1 MYQYSSNFNNFYN
14 WSYYQPQQQY
24 NQYHP
29 QQQSYYTEKQ
39 QSYNFIHS
47 LKSYKSDDYDY
58 DYGFDFDFDYYDF
71 DNRNEPAKK
80 KLPNCDSKSI
90 QKIKQAKLLSKKPE
104 LVVDGEKTSTNE
116 EYKPTYTPESKEK
129 YVNGPSFSTD
139 VADLDQSTWTVNF
152 STPNRSVVKENLNS
166 TTSKA
171 SVIVEKTANSI
182 QSEKEKEI
190 RNAIAPIPTPE
201 NESEKQIEE
210 LGISGILMNSEE
222 IKKWQSKGGNLKK
235 HKLREGP
242 THKIINKN
250 MPKPIEY
257 EQNIIVK
264 YLKPPTPPPIN
275 IILEER
281 PRRIIP
287 APPLVVRLPR
297 RPPYLPA
304 TKISNLY

>member
-1 MYQYSSNFNNFYN
+1 MLNSILNSFLFYLIAI
-14 WSYYQPQQQY
+14 P
-24 NQYHP
+24 
-29 QQQSYYTEKQ
+29 
-39 QSYNFIHS
+39 FIAIA
-47 LKSYKSDDYDY
+47 LLRLVIKMA
-58 DYGFDFDFDYYDF
+58 
-71 DNRNEPAKK
+71 AKK
-80 KLPNCDSKSI
+80 S
-90 QKIKQAKLLSKKPE
+90 AK
-104 LVVDGEKTSTNE
+104 KTKRRLE
-116 EYKPTYTPESKEK
+116 E
-129 YVNGPSFSTD
+129 
-139 VADLDQSTWTVNF
+139 
-152 STPNRSVVKENLNS
+152 
-166 TTSKA
+166 
-171 SVIVEKTANSI
+171 IANS
-182 QSEKEKEI
+182 SPYRRPLTVPKPNNDFLA
-190 RNAIAPIPTPE
+190 RNQKK
-201 NESEKQIEE
+201 ESEKQIEE

-242 THKIINKN
+242 TQIINKN

>member
-1 MYQYSSNFNNFYN
+1 MYQYSSNYNNYYN
-14 WSYYQPQQQY
+14 WSYYQ
-24 NQYHP
+24 QYHQYQP
-29 QQQSYYTEKQ
+29 QHQSYFTEKQ
-39 QSYNFIHS
+39 HTYNHS
-47 LKSYKSDDYDY
+47 HSHKSYKSDDYDY
-58 DYGFDFDFDYYDF
+58 DYGFDFAYYDF
-71 DNRNEPAKK
+71 DNRKEPAKL
-80 KLPNCDSKSI
+80 KLPNCDSKSK

-104 LVVDGEKTSTNE
+104 LLVNDEKTQTNE

-129 YVNGPSFSTD
+129 CVNGPSFSTD

-152 STPNRSVVKENLNS
+152 TTPNRSVVEEKLNL
-166 TTSKA
+166 TA
-171 SVIVEKTANSI
+171 EKTSNSI
-182 QSEKEKEI
+182 QSAKEQEI
-190 RNAIAPIPTPE
+190 RNAIVPIPIPE

-210 LGISGILMNSEE
+210 LNISGILMNSEE

-242 THKIINKN
+242 TQIINKKR
-250 MPKPIEY
+250 PQPIEY

-264 YLKPPTPPPIN
+264 YLKPPTPPPVN

-297 RPPYLPA
+297 HAPCLSANKTR
-304 TKISNLY
+304 ISNRY

>member
-1 MYQYSSNFNNFYN
+1 M
-14 WSYYQPQQQY
+14 
-24 NQYHP
+24 
-29 QQQSYYTEKQ
+29 
-39 QSYNFIHS
+39 
-47 LKSYKSDDYDY
+47 
-58 DYGFDFDFDYYDF
+58 
-71 DNRNEPAKK
+71 
-80 KLPNCDSKSI
+80 
-90 QKIKQAKLLSKKPE
+90 
-104 LVVDGEKTSTNE
+104 
-116 EYKPTYTPESKEK
+116 
-129 YVNGPSFSTD
+129 
-139 VADLDQSTWTVNF
+139 
-152 STPNRSVVKENLNS
+152 VKENLNS

-304 TKISNLY
+304 TKIIREPLPKPPTPGPDIVIPIRGRDYHMPRKVIKEIIEPLRAPPPNIIIEKWLPYKQPSRKVILKQAPVAPIEDEGKILNLVWPLEQEVDFKKIIVWPTPEAIIKETKTQFKKMLSLKKNAKRECDVKLQCSKSKIQKG